1 MGAFNLI
8 NVSSNYG
15 ITHHSVIMNSLTE
28 AKEFVKL
35 KVVKR
40 RHKDRPRRYTQIK
53 CPQSKHA
60 DIVAVT
66 IPQDNA
72 WPIARDAQVAAKLS
86 TSE

>member
-1 MGAFNLI
+1 MA
-8 NVSSNYG
+8 

-60 DIVAVT
+60 DIVW
-66 IPQDNA
+66 Q
-72 WPIARDAQVAAKLS
+72 
-86 TSE
+86 